1 MERVRVAVTGMGI
14 VSPVG
19 NTVQDAW
26 DSIRNGRSGID
37 RITLFDPTDSPV
49 QIAGEVK
56 NFDISAYGVPHR
68 TSRKLAR
75 FSRFL
80 LAAGI
85 QAVEDAGFPGGVL
98 PAERTGVIAGNCLG
112 GEDAIDAAY
121 RRFLAPADGARLIPA
136 LTTPLTI
143 SNEAAANLAMYFGL
157 HGPALTVSTACAS
170 GTDAIGMAADSIRAG
185 RTDVCLSGG
194 TESGILAYAIE
205 CYSALQ
211 ALSYHY
217 NETPQRAS
225 RPFDRDRDGFV
236 LSEGAAV
243 LVLERWEHAQQRG
256 ARIYAEIAGYGAT
269 CDAWHIT
276 APRPDGSGAAAAVRA
291 AIADAGLEAKD
302 IGYYNAHG
310 TSTAVNDN
318 AESIMLGSVF
328 AGCEKSL
335 HVSSTKSMTG
345 HMIGAAGAAE
355 AIFCI
360 QALQDGFIPPTIN
373 LEHLS
378 VEGSSAFDYTPLT
391 GKAVPLQ
398 AAASA
403 SLGFG
408 GHNSCI
414 VLKKPQDN

>member
-37 RITLFDPTDSPV
+37 RITLFDPANSPV

-98 PAERTGVIAGNCLG
+98 PAERTGVIVGNCLG

-243 LVLERWEHAQQRG
+243 LVLERWEHAKQRG

-345 HMIGAAGAAE
+345 HMIGATGAAE

>member
-56 NFDISAYGVPHR
+56 QFDISAYGVPHR

-157 HGPALTVSTACAS
+157 HGPALTVST
-170 GTDAIGMAADSIRAG
+170 
-185 RTDVCLSGG
+185 
-194 TESGILAYAIE
+194 
-205 CYSALQ
+205 
-211 ALSYHY
+211 
-217 NETPQRAS
+217 
-225 RPFDRDRDGFV
+225 
-236 LSEGAAV
+236 
-243 LVLERWEHAQQRG
+243 
-256 ARIYAEIAGYGAT
+256 
-269 CDAWHIT
+269 
-276 APRPDGSGAAAAVRA
+276 
-291 AIADAGLEAKD
+291 
-302 IGYYNAHG
+302 
-310 TSTAVNDN
+310 
-318 AESIMLGSVF
+318 
-328 AGCEKSL
+328 
-335 HVSSTKSMTG
+335 
-345 HMIGAAGAAE
+345 
-355 AIFCI
+355 
-360 QALQDGFIPPTIN
+360 
-373 LEHLS
+373 
-378 VEGSSAFDYTPLT
+378 
-391 GKAVPLQ
+391 
-398 AAASA
+398 
-403 SLGFG
+403 
-408 GHNSCI
+408 
-414 VLKKPQDN
+414 

>member
-37 RITLFDPTDSPV
+37 RITLFDPANSPV

-256 ARIYAEIAGYGAT
+256 ARIHAEIAGYGAT

-276 APRPDGSGAAAAVRA
+276 APRPDGSGAAAAVRV